1 MSTSRL
7 ITAATLLALLAASGP
22 ASAQPPGGRGGR
34 GGGSPFGD
42 VPLNIVE
49 VEPGLY
55 MIGSSMSGNMTAFVG
70 DDGVLIV
77 DSKFEV
83 ENPRAVE
90 LLRTVTDQPI
100 RYVVNTHMH
109 GDHTGGN
116 IPFEGMGADIVA
128 TENARVRMAATQQMG
143 LPNITF
149 DDHMRLF
156 FSGRVMDLYWFG
168 RGHTDGDLVIH
179 LPEDGIVLTGDLFAG
194 HGPGGPVRLIDYAG
208 GGSLVEWS
216 GTLEK
221 VLELDF
227 DRVIPGHSALTDRAA
242 LEECLDEIVRMQTL
256 VRELE
261 AAGRTP
267 QEIQQAVASELGQSS
282 MVVFGS
288 IQPLLDEIN

>member
-7 ITAATLLALLAASGP
+7 ITAATLLALLVASGP

-55 MIGSSMSGNMTAFVG
+55 MIGSSASGNMTAFVG

-77 DSKFEV
+77 DSKFAN
-83 ENPRAVE
+83 ENARSVE

-128 TENARVRMAATQQMG
+128 TENARTRLAATQQMG
-143 LPNITF
+143 IPNITF
-149 DDHMRLF
+149 DSHMRLY

-179 LPEDGIVLTGDLFAG
+179 LPEDRIVLTGDLFAG
-194 HGPGGPVRLIDYAG
+194 SGPQGPVRLIDYNG

-216 GTLEK
+216 ATLEK
-221 VLELDF
+221 VLALDF

-242 LEECLDEIVRMQTL
+242 LQECLDEIVRMQDL
-256 VRELE
+256 IREME
-261 AAGRTP
+261 AAGRAP
-267 QEIQQAVASELGQSS
+267 QEIQQAVTTELGQYSF
-282 MVVFGS
+282 VVLPG
-288 IQPLLDEIN
+288 IQPVLDEID